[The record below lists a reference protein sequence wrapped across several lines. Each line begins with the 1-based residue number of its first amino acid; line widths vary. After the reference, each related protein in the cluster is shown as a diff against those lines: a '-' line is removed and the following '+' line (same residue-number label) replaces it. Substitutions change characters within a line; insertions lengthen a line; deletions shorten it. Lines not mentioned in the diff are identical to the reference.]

1 MDPGSGQRFTWGLA
15 KMVQCDTEMEPLEPG
30 LSCVCGS
37 VSTSVSTVEV
47 EQEVT

>member
-15 KMVQCDTEMEPLEPG
+15 RMVQCDTEMEPLEPG

-37 VSTSVSTVEV
+37 VSTAEV